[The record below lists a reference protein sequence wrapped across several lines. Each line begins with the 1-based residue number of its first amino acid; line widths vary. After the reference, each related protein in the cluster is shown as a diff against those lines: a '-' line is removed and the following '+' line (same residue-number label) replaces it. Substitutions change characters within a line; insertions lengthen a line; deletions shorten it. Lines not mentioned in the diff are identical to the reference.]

1 MQVSKRKREKKEE
14 TTLIDNTPKRS
25 VLCKNKFYDEQS
37 QEKEIEI
44 AMLEH
49 MHAQEKNKTKES
61 EYVREKRKTP
71 TLLTPTEDEQWWTDS
86 NSKTSCHYDHNQ
98 KKRKITSET
107 TQHKD
112 KKNTHIKEL
121 LDQNRR
127 TTLGEKRDRRTQW
140 TTMRKSYSP
149 PLADEE
155 ENTSSKYNTIL
166 HAEEIDTLSK
176 LALRLQ
182 LNKVEVT
189 KKQDKEEH
197 NRVHP
202 SRKGNMDQYDKENI
216 IALLSTEQVQK
227 KVQEWNEK
235 EWEEFELHNV
245 ESELPV
251 LKENK
256 DGTTQKTIAID
267 AETTEE
273 IAVVD
278 TPPVIYGKIGGVRA
292 KILVDNGAKVTVISK
307 DFVLDNNM
315 KRSNLTTP
323 AKLIMANGIIEPV
336 FHKTNNI
343 SMVSG
348 EFKHKLNAF
357 VAPIKNYDLIL
368 GRDNL
373 QKLAAVIAVGH
384 HISVYNKQSESRI
397 ELTFGKKE
405 EEIDEKSW
413 ITEETLSK
421 ELENQKGPELMIYE
435 ISITQTSTK
444 EKIETKTYEDT
455 SLYTEKEQKLRDE
468 FQHIMK
474 EELPAKLPPDRG
486 LNHYIDM
493 QGRMPKTAPRGFR
506 LSEAENEFMEKHIRE
521 LLEKGLIQPCLGPY
535 ASPILVVKKPNSTDL
550 RCVID
555 YRKVNEVTTA
565 DEYPQ
570 PMVQELIDKLKGAK
584 YYSKMDLLSG
594 FYQVRMAP
602 EDQQKTAFRCPFGT
616 FSFKV
621 MPMGLK
627 NASKTFQRMVE
638 YALRN
643 FIGKSV
649 IVFIDDILVFS
660 KTEEEHNTILR
671 AVMKTLEENELYLKP
686 KKCEFFR
693 KEITFLGHVISHNC
707 VRMDPRKIQAVK
719 EWGKL
724 ETKKDVQRFLGFANF
739 YRRFIEGFAIITKP
753 LNKLLV
759 NTPDRAAIT
768 MTEESTKAQKHLI
781 EAITKEPILTIF
793 DGKRETRVVTDAS
806 GDGLGAILMQLG
818 DDKRWHPIEFQSRSL
833 DGDQIK
839 QTGEYRLAPRDLE
852 LCAISY
858 ALEKFRP
865 YLAGHKFKLISDHR
879 SLEILEDSKINSG
892 RLARIIEQISEFD
905 FKIEYKEGTS
915 TIITVADALSR
926 LPKYRKIT
934 TDEETTKRMKEL
946 EKPEENIEL
955 YEVLGLNINISEE
968 RVWGTSSVT
977 ADTKLIQEI
986 SVAYDED
993 EDFGKITELYKE
1005 IHKSIT
1011 PIEQEKKIPKDM
1023 KFKMS
1028 NYRWDNEEQLLYR
1041 KIADTEKLCI
1051 PNKGTLRLNRLVEA
1065 HDIPLGGHF
1074 GRDKTLANIAK
1085 NFFWPG
1091 LAIDVYDFV
1100 KSCHNCQQNKAIKR
1114 GPIGLLYP
1122 HDRPQARWE
1131 KIALDFIVQLP
1142 KTKKDKY
1149 DAILTVVD
1157 FFSRRTHFIPCHGNI
1172 TAIGTAQLLREHVIK
1187 IHGYPKQIVSDRGSI
1202 FTCEI
1207 WKELFRC
1214 LKAKQNLS
1222 SSYHPQTDGITEKEN
1237 DIIENC
1243 IRAFTNYQQDD
1254 WCEYLPDFELAINS
1268 SISGSTGLSPQFVDT
1283 GYEPFI
1289 PLGITREIHN
1299 QSKEHTVQHLLEKLD
1314 IIKTRTQLLFA
1325 HAQEKQAKYANE
1337 KRRDIEFEEGDF
1349 IMINSDFVY
1358 DPLQT
1363 DRPSRKLSS
1372 KWLGPYRIMKRI
1384 SRVAYKIFFPKEDK
1398 IKIHP
1403 VIHIANLKLYN
1414 TNPEKFLERKE
1425 IDIPI
1430 PIKDSENET
1439 VYLVDSIL
1447 DMKTIRNKREFLI
1460 KWTGYELPS
1469 WEKEAQ
1475 LRASPEFAEHL
1486 DQYLEELEEGKIEVL
1501 HHNKSKRNPKGKI
1514 K

>member
-1 MQVSKRKREKKEE
+1 MQ
-14 TTLIDNTPKRS
+14 
-25 VLCKNKFYDEQS
+25 
-37 QEKEIEI
+37 
-44 AMLEH
+44 
-49 MHAQEKNKTKES
+49 KT
-61 EYVREKRKTP
+61 
-71 TLLTPTEDEQWWTDS
+71 WT
-86 NSKTSCHYDHNQ
+86 HY
-98 KKRKITSET
+98 
-107 TQHKD
+107 
-112 KKNTHIKEL
+112 
-121 LDQNRR
+121 
-127 TTLGEKRDRRTQW
+127 
-140 TTMRKSYSP
+140 P
-149 PLADEE
+149 
-155 ENTSSKYNTIL
+155 
-166 HAEEIDTLSK
+166 K

-182 LNKVEVT
+182 LNKITVT
-189 KKQDKEEH
+189 EPQNTKVSEKIDNDFEKDG
-197 NRVHP
+197 RIHP
-202 SRKGNMDQYDKENI
+202 SRKRKHKEYDNEKYQDDKENI
-216 IALLSTEQVQK
+216 LTLIKTEEVQR
-227 KVQEWNEK
+227 KVREWNDK
-235 EWEEFELHNV
+235 DWDEFELHNV
-245 ESELPV
+245 ESELPIH
-251 LKENK
+251 KEDNIRE
-256 DGTTQKTIAID
+256 GTE
-267 AETTEE
+267 AETPNIIE
-273 IAVVD
+273 D
-278 TPPVIYGKIGGVRA
+278 KPPVIYGKVGGIRA
-292 KILVDNGAKVTVISK
+292 KILIDNGAKVTVISK
-307 DFVLDNNM
+307 DFVLGN
-315 KRSNLTTP
+315 KIRRSNLTTP
-323 AKLIMANGIIEPV
+323 AKLIMANGVIEPV
-336 FHKTNNI
+336 FHKTSNT
-343 SMVSG
+343 SVVSG
-348 EFKHKLNAF
+348 EFKHKINAF

-373 QKLAAVIAVGH
+373 TKLEAMIVVGQH
-384 HISVYNKQSESRI
+384 VTVYNKQSESRI
-397 ELTFGKKE
+397 KLEFGKKDE
-405 EEIDEKSW
+405 DIDEKAW
-413 ITEETLSK
+413 ITRETLEK
-421 ELENQKGPELMIYE
+421 EIENHKGPELMIYE
-435 ISITQTSTK
+435 ISITQTVKDNDSEESTVVENYSYMDK
-444 EKIETKTYEDT
+444 DQKIRE
-455 SLYTEKEQKLRDE
+455 E

-521 LLEKGLIQPCLGPY
+521 LLDKGLIQPCLGPY

-555 YRKVNEVTTA
+555 YRKVNEVTVA

-660 KTEEEHNTILR
+660 KTEEEHEMTLR

-693 KEITFLGHVISHNC
+693 KEITFLGHVISHNS
-707 VRMDPRKIQAVK
+707 VRMDPKKIQTVK
-719 EWGKL
+719 EWGIL

-739 YRRFIEGFAIITKP
+739 YRRFIEGFAKITNS

-768 MTEESTKAQKHLI
+768 MTEEATKAQKQLI

-793 DGKRETRVVTDAS
+793 DGRRETRVVTDAS
-806 GDGLGAILMQLG
+806 GEGLGAILMQLG

-915 TIITVADALSR
+915 NIITVADALSR
-926 LPKYRKIT
+926 LPRYRKIT
-934 TDEETTKRMKEL
+934 TEDNSERTHTKQNESNAEKDAIVIEKNTAKITATENETSD
-946 EKPEENIEL
+946 ENIDLQEI
-955 YEVLGLNINISEE
+955 LGLDLTDYNEP
-968 RVWGTSSVT
+968 RVWGTSSIIS
-977 ADTKLIQEI
+977 DKKLLQEI
-986 SVAYDED
+986 SAAYDED
-993 EDFGKITELYKE
+993 EDFGYITELYKE
-1005 IHKSIT
+1005 MYRSKEPSKQ
-1011 PIEQEKKIPKDM
+1011 EQKIPKDM

-1028 NYRWDNEEQLLYR
+1028 NYRWDKDENLLYR
-1041 KIADTEKLCI
+1041 RIVDTEKLCI
-1051 PNKGTLRLNRLVEA
+1051 PNKGTLRLNRLIEA

-1114 GPIGLLYP
+1114 APIGLLYP

-1187 IHGYPKQIVSDRGSI
+1187 YHGYPKQIVSDRGSI
-1202 FTCEI
+1202 FTSEV
-1207 WKELFRC
+1207 WKELFKC

-1254 WCEYLPDFELAINS
+1254 WSEYLPDFELAINS
-1268 SISGSTGLSPQFVDT
+1268 AISGSTGLSPQFVDT

-1289 PLGITREIHN
+1289 PLGITREV
-1299 QSKEHTVQHLLEKLD
+1299 QDQPKEHTVQELIEKLD
-1314 IIKTRTQLLFA
+1314 IIKTKTQLLFA
-1325 HAQEKQAKYANE
+1325 QAQEKQAKYANE

-1349 IMINSDFVY
+1349 IMVNSDFVY
-1358 DPLQT
+1358 DPIHT

-1372 KWLGPYRIMKRI
+1372 KWLGPYKIMQRI
-1384 SRVAYKIFFPKEDK
+1384 SRVAYRIFFPKEDK

-1403 VIHIANLKLYN
+1403 VIHIANLKMYN
-1414 TNPEKFLERKE
+1414 TNPEKFLERE
-1425 IDIPI
+1425 ANNIPL
-1430 PIKDSENET
+1430 PTKDSENET
-1439 VYLVDSIL
+1439 VYLVDDIL
-1447 DMKTIRNKREFLI
+1447 DMRTTRNKREFLI

-1469 WEKEAQ
+1469 WEKESQ

-1486 DQYLEELEEGKIEVL
+1486 DQYLQELQEGKMKLL